1 MNKSI
6 TLNQSSEARKSNG
19 IVKTF
24 LKNISPFNNK
34 TDMPAA
40 LLVIKKLLAF
50 MLCFVA
56 GTLLGNVVV
65 IGAMVAGGKNFSQGE
80 TFSESIM
87 EMLGLYA
94 MIGMILAGVLYWKL
108 IEKRELSEMGVTRH
122 IGGFFTGAL
131 IGIGLLFICVA
142 AITLTG
148 SIRINGLSKGT
159 DIPMLALMLGGYVIQ
174 SSSEE
179 FLCRGIVLCSLRN
192 RTSLFTAIAA
202 STFVFT
208 FNHWGN
214 FTGSEPKYIF
224 SGVFC
229 LIVISCVFSF
239 LTLKTKSIWTACGLH
254 SVWNFCLSC
263 VLGLNLS
270 GSEGASAALIDM
282 KSVGENLLNGG
293 NYGIEASI
301 IADIVIAAAAVLMW
315 QLYKKNITELQ
326 A

>member
-1 MNKSI
+1 M
-6 TLNQSSEARKSNG
+6 
-19 IVKTF
+19 
-24 LKNISPFNNK
+24 KNFIKNLSPFNNR
-34 TDMPAA
+34 TDMPTPMLA
-40 LLVIKKLLAF
+40 VKKLLAF

-202 STFVFT
+202 STIAFIFP
-208 FNHWGN
+208 HLGSLSA
-214 FTGSEPKYIF
+214 SEPEYVLA
-224 SGVFC
+224 GLLN

-239 LTLKTKSIWTACGLH
+239 LTLRTKSIWAACGLH

-270 GSEGASAALIDM
+270 GSEGASTALINM
-282 KSVGENLLNGG
+282 RTVGANLLNGG

-301 IADIVIAAAAVLMW
+301 IADIVIAALAVATGYLAINKDR
-315 QLYKKNITELQ
+315 QQEV
-326 A
+326 